1 MEGVPI
7 CVCLLVSTLLRGDVH
22 IDRVLLPRVVAA
34 RHVADLIL
42 QLAVL
47 HISIFKKVFIVTGLG
62 KQIF

>member
-7 CVCLLVSTLLRGDVH
+7 CVCLLVSALLCGDVH

-47 HISIFKKVFIVTGLG
+47 HISILRKFSLLKG
-62 KQIF
+62 

>member
-7 CVCLLVSTLLRGDVH
+7 CVCLLVSTLLRGDVYV
-22 IDRVLLPRVVAA
+22 DRVLLPRVVAA

-47 HISIFKKVFIVTGLG
+47 HISILRKFSLLKG
-62 KQIF
+62 

>member
-7 CVCLLVSTLLRGDVH
+7 CVCLLVSALLRGDVH

-47 HISIFKKVFIVTGLG
+47 HISILRKFSLLQG
-62 KQIF
+62 